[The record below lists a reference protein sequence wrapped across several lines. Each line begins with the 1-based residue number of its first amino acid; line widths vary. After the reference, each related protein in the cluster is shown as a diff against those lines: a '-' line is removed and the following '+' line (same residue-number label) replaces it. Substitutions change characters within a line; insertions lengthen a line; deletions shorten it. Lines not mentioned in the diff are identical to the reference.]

1 MQKKVE
7 FVAKNT
13 EDAMAEAV
21 KKLHISSDKI
31 FVNVLGELPE
41 GLNCEALVDVN
52 LTLEGKKYLEGIL
65 KAMNIGYHI
74 EARSVNGEEQ
84 IHYIVD
90 SYENSLLIG
99 VKGKTLEA
107 LQILVRNLIS
117 TYTKDHII
125 TSLDIGGYRSN
136 RTHQLEILATKTA
149 KEVAKTKVAVKLQPM
164 NSFERRVIHEKLS
177 DWRDVYTE
185 SEGEG
190 EDRAIVIKPKENNKA
205 NKDILF

>member
-7 FVAKNT
+7 FIAKNT
-13 EDAMAEAV
+13 EEAMAEAV

-52 LTLEGKKYLEGIL
+52 LTLEGKRYLEGIL
-65 KAMNIGYHI
+65 KALNIGYQI
-74 EARSVNGEEQ
+74 EARSVGTEQQ

-107 LQILVRNLIS
+107 LQILLRNLIS

-125 TSLDIGGYRSN
+125 TTLDIGGYRSN
-136 RTHQLEILATKTA
+136 RAHQLEILATKTA

-177 DWRDVYTE
+177 DWRDIYTCLLYTSDAADE
-185 SEGEG
+185 
-190 EDRAIVIKPKENNKA
+190 
-205 NKDILF
+205 

>member
-1 MQKKVE
+1 MQKKID
-7 FVAKNT
+7 FIAKNT

-21 KKLHISSDKI
+21 KKLHISADKI
-31 FVNVLGELPE
+31 YVNVLGEVAE
-41 GLNCEALVDVN
+41 GLSCEALVDVN

-65 KAMNIGYHI
+65 KALNIGYQI

-84 IHYIVD
+84 IHYIVN

-107 LQILVRNLIS
+107 LQILLRNLIS
-117 TYTKDHII
+117 TYSREHIV
-125 TSLDIGGYRSN
+125 TTLDIGGYRSN
-136 RTHQLEILATKTA
+136 RAHQLEILATKTA
-149 KEVAKTKVAVKLQPM
+149 KEVARTHVEVKLQPM

-177 DWRDVYTE
+177 EWRDVYTE

-190 EDRAIVIKPKENNKA
+190 EERAIVIKPKQN
-205 NKDILF
+205 

>member
-1 MQKKVE
+1 MQKKIE
-7 FVAKNT
+7 FIAKNT
-13 EDAMAEAV
+13 EEAIAEAV

-31 FVNVLGELPE
+31 YVNVLGELPE

-65 KAMNIGYHI
+65 KALNIGYQI

-84 IHYIVD
+84 IHYIID

-107 LQILVRNLIS
+107 LQTLLKNLIS
-117 TYTKDHII
+117 SYTKDHII
-125 TSLDIGGYRSN
+125 TSLDIGGYR
-136 RTHQLEILATKTA
+136 RDRARQLEIIATRTA

-164 NSFERRVIHEKLS
+164 NSFERRIIHEKLS
-177 DWRDVYTE
+177 DWRDVFTE

-190 EDRAIVIKPKENNKA
+190 ENRAIVIKPKLK
-205 NKDILF
+205 K

>member
-1 MQKKVE
+1 MQKKIE
-7 FVAKNT
+7 FIAQST
-13 EDAMAEAV
+13 EEAMAEAV

-31 FVNVLGELPE
+31 YINVLGELPE

-65 KAMNIGYHI
+65 KALNIGYQI

-84 IHYIVD
+84 IHYIID

-107 LQILVRNLIS
+107 LQTLLRNLIS
-117 TYTKDHII
+117 SYTKDHII
-125 TSLDIGGYRSN
+125 TSLDIGGYR
-136 RTHQLEILATKTA
+136 RDRARQLEIIATRTA
-149 KEVAKTKVAVKLQPM
+149 KDVAKTKVAVKLQPM
-164 NSFERRVIHEKLS
+164 NSFERRIIHEKLS

-190 EDRAIVIKPKENNKA
+190 ENRAIVIKPKLK
-205 NKDILF
+205 K

>member
-7 FVAKNT
+7 FIAKNQ
-13 EDAMAEAV
+13 EEAQAEAV
-21 KKLHISSDKI
+21 KRLHLSSDKI

-65 KAMNIGYHI
+65 NALNIGYQI

-84 IHYIVD
+84 IHYIID
-90 SYENSLLIG
+90 SYENSLLIA

-107 LQILVRNLIS
+107 LQVLVRNLIS

-125 TSLDIGGYRSN
+125 TTLDIGGYKSN
-136 RTHQLEILATKTA
+136 RARQLEILATKTA

-164 NSFERRVIHEKLS
+164 SSFERRIIHEKLTE
-177 DWRDVYTE
+177 WRDVYTE

-190 EDRAIVIKPKENNKA
+190 ENRAIVIKPKAKEEK
-205 NKDILF
+205 

>member
-65 KAMNIGYHI
+65 KAMNIGYQI

-190 EDRAIVIKPKENNKA
+190 EDRAIVIKPKDNK
-205 NKDILF
+205 

>member
-7 FVAKNT
+7 FIAKNT

-31 FVNVLGELPE
+31 FINVLGELSE

-52 LTLEGKKYLEGIL
+52 LTLEGKKYLENIL
-65 KAMNIGYHI
+65 KALNIGYQI
-74 EARSVNGEEQ
+74 EARSVGQEQQ

-107 LQILVRNLIS
+107 LQILLRNLIS
-117 TYTKDHII
+117 TYTKDHVI
-125 TSLDIGGYRSN
+125 TTLDIGGYRSN
-136 RTHQLEILATKTA
+136 RAHQLEILATKTA
-149 KEVAKTKVAVKLQPM
+149 KEVAKTKIAVKLQPM
-164 NSFERRVIHEKLS
+164 NSFERRVIHEKLGE
-177 DWRDVYTE
+177 WRDIYTE

-190 EDRAIVIKPKENNKA
+190 EERALVIKPKQK
-205 NKDILF
+205 